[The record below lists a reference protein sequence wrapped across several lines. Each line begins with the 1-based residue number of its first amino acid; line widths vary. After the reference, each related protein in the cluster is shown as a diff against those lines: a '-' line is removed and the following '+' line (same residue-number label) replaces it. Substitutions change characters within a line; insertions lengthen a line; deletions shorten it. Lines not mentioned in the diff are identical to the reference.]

1 MTKMTEYKN
10 NNSKRKEGVLL
21 EDLDSKLDLVLDG
34 HKLLDRKI
42 DGLGK
47 ELQEFKKDTKYK
59 LDLIVKEI
67 KEIKDKLDKVIYR
80 PELEALEKRV
90 EKLEETV
97 RLVKGN

>member
-34 HKLLDRKI
+34 HKVLDKKI

-59 LDLIVKEI
+59 LDLIIKEI

-97 RLVKGN
+97 RSVKGN

>member
-1 MTKMTEYKN
+1 MTEYKN

-34 HKLLDRKI
+34 HKVLDKKI

-97 RLVKGN
+97 RSVKGN

>member
-1 MTKMTEYKN
+1 MTEYKN

-34 HKLLDRKI
+34 HKVLDKKI

-59 LDLIVKEI
+59 PDLIVKEI

-80 PELEALEKRV
+80 PELEVLEKRV

-97 RLVKGN
+97 RSVKGN

>member
-1 MTKMTEYKN
+1 MTEYKN

>member
-34 HKLLDRKI
+34 HKVLDKKI

-97 RLVKGN
+97 RSVKGN

>member
-1 MTKMTEYKN
+1 MTEYKN

-80 PELEALEKRV
+80 PELEVLEKRV

-97 RLVKGN
+97 RSVKGN

>member
-1 MTKMTEYKN
+1 MTEYKN

-34 HKLLDRKI
+34 HKVLDKKI

-80 PELEALEKRV
+80 PELEVLEKRV

-97 RLVKGN
+97 RSVKGN